1 MSVAGALLRLL
12 GVMIAVAGL
21 DAAAAGFGLA
31 PTGLTIAPNAVSGS
45 VVVTNTGSDELV
57 IQARPYAWSQNGNDV
72 REETRDVVINPPI
85 FKLAAGEQQL
95 VRVAPRGAPLP
106 NLERAYRL
114 IFSEVPRGQAAASAP
129 GFRITIAMDI
139 PLFIEPL
146 VRGTPQVTWRL
157 EQVGDR
163 SRLVAENSGGR
174 HLRWREVQVL
184 DGTRQIESVARV
196 VVLAKSSFVIE
207 LPATAS
213 GARALQLVGKD
224 DDDQRVAV
232 EVPAAR

>member
-1 MSVAGALLRLL
+1 MSARGALNGLL
-12 GVMIAVAGL
+12 ALALTAATASAVA
-21 DAAAAGFGLA
+21 ASFGLS
-31 PTGLTIAPNAVSGS
+31 PLGLSIAASELSGS
-45 VVVTNTGSDELV
+45 VVVTNTGTDEVV
-57 IQARPYAWSQNGNDV
+57 IQAKPYAWTQNGKDA
-72 REETRDVVINPPI
+72 RDDTHDLIVNPPI
-85 FKLAAGEQQL
+85 FKLAAGTQQL
-95 VRVAPRGAPLP
+95 VRVASRGAPP
-106 NLERAYRL
+106 REVERAYRVV
-114 IFSEVPRGQAAASAP
+114 FSEVPVSSTRAP
-129 GFRITIAMDI
+129 GFRISIAMDI